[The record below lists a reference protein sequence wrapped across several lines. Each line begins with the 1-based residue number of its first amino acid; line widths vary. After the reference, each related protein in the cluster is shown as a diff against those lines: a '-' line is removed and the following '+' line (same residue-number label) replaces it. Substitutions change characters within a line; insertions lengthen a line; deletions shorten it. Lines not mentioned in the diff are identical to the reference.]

1 MREKKLELLNYA
13 FDKFMKIAAVCDT
26 KLDDISEVELKK
38 LGLWTFKKKLSS
50 IGDEAD
56 RWNEKARHA
65 MQKPEF
71 R

>member
-13 FDKFMKIAAVCDT
+13 FDAVCDT

-38 LGLWTFKKKLSS
+38 LGLWAFKKKLSS